1 MRKQV
6 NHTMK
11 ISTSQFK
18 NGLKIII
25 SGQPCSII
33 EHEFHKPGKG
43 QAVMRV
49 KFRKL
54 MTDKVIYKT
63 YKSGESVEEADVST
77 VEMSYLYSDGD
88 FWHFMNST
96 TFEQIGITEKV
107 VADAKKWLI
116 GQETCEVVIWND
128 EPITVEP
135 PAFVELTISRSDPG
149 IKGDTVSGA
158 TKPAEL
164 ETGVTIQVPLF
175 VEEGEKIKVDT
186 RSGEYSGRV

>member
-1 MRKQV
+1 
-6 NHTMK
+6 MK

-25 SGQPCSII
+25 NDQPCSII

-49 KFRKL
+49 KFRNL
-54 MTDKVIYKT
+54 ITGKVIDKT
-63 YKSGESVEEADVST
+63 YKSGESVEEADILT
-77 VEMSYLYSDGD
+77 VEMSYLYTDGE
-88 FWHFMNST
+88 FWHFMNPST
-96 TFEQIGITEKV
+96 YEQIEIPSKIIGNS
-107 VADAKKWLI
+107 KKWLV
-116 GQETCEVVIWND
+116 GQECCEVVIWDN
-128 EPITVEP
+128 EPISIEP
-135 PAFVELTISRSDPG
+135 PPFVELIIAKSDPG

-158 TKPAEL
+158 SKPAEL
-164 ETGVTIQVPLF
+164 ETGITIQVPLF

>member
-1 MRKQV
+1 
-6 NHTMK
+6 MK
-11 ISTSQFK
+11 ISTSQFR

-25 SGQPCSII
+25 NAQPCSIL

-49 KFRKL
+49 KFRNL
-54 MTDKVIYKT
+54 ITGKVIDKT
-63 YKSGESVEEADVST
+63 YKSGESVEEADVMT
-77 VEMSYLYSDGD
+77 VEMSYLYSDGEQ
-88 FWHFMNST
+88 WHFMNSST
-96 TFEQIGITEKV
+96 YEQIAINTAV
-107 VADAKKWLI
+107 VGDAKKWI
-116 GQETCEVVIWND
+116 IS
-128 EPITVEP
+128 VEAP
-135 PAFVELTISRSDPG
+135 PFVELNIAKSDPG

-175 VEEGEKIKVDT
+175 VEEGERIKVDT

>member
-1 MRKQV
+1 
-6 NHTMK
+6 MK

-25 SGQPCSII
+25 NDQPCSII

-49 KFRKL
+49 KFRNL
-54 MTDKVIYKT
+54 ITDKVIDRT
-63 YKSGESVEEADVST
+63 YKSGESVEEADILT
-77 VEMSYLYSDGD
+77 VEMSYLYTDGE
-88 FWHFMNST
+88 FWHFMNPST
-96 TFEQIGITEKV
+96 YEQIEIPSKIIGNS
-107 VADAKKWLI
+107 KKWLV
-116 GQETCEVVIWND
+116 GQECCEVVIWDN
-128 EPITVEP
+128 EPISIEP
-135 PAFVELTISRSDPG
+135 PPFVELVIAKSDPG

-158 TKPAEL
+158 SKPAEL
-164 ETGVTIQVPLF
+164 ETGITIQVPLF

>member
-1 MRKQV
+1 
-6 NHTMK
+6 MK
-11 ISTSQFK
+11 ISTSQFR

-25 SGQPCSII
+25 NDQPCSIL

-49 KFRKL
+49 KFRNL
-54 MTDKVIYKT
+54 ITGKVIDKT
-63 YKSGESVEEADVST
+63 YKSGESVEEADVMT
-77 VEMSYLYSDGD
+77 VEMSYLYSDGEQ
-88 FWHFMNST
+88 WHFMNSSSY
-96 TFEQIGITEKV
+96 EQIAINADV
-107 VADAKKWLI
+107 VGDAQKWII
-116 GQETCEVVIWND
+116 GQENCEVVIWND
-128 EPITVEP
+128 EPISVEAP
-135 PAFVELTISRSDPG
+135 PFVELNITRSDPG

>member
-1 MRKQV
+1 
-6 NHTMK
+6 MK
-11 ISTSQFK
+11 ISTSQFR

-25 SGQPCSII
+25 NKQPCSIL

-49 KFRKL
+49 KFRNL
-54 MTDKVIYKT
+54 ITGKVVDKT
-63 YKSGESVEEADVST
+63 YKSGESVEEADVMT
-77 VEMSYLYSDGD
+77 VEMSYLYSDGEQ
-88 FWHFMNST
+88 WHFMNSST
-96 TFEQIGITEKV
+96 YEQIGINRDGV
-107 VADAKKWLI
+107 GDAKKWII
-116 GQETCEVVIWND
+116 GQENCEVVIWND
-128 EPITVEP
+128 EPISVEAP
-135 PAFVELTISRSDPG
+135 PLVELNIAKSDPG

>member
-1 MRKQV
+1 
-6 NHTMK
+6 MK

-49 KFRKL
+49 KFRNL
-54 MTDKVIYKT
+54 MTDKVIDKT

-107 VADAKKWLI
+107 VSDAKKWLI

-135 PAFVELTISRSDPG
+135 PAFVELTISKSDPG